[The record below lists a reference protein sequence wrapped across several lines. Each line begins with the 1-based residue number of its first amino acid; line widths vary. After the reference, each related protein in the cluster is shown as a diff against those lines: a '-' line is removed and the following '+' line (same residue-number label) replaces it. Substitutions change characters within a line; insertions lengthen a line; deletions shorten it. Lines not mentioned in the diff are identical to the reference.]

1 VFVTPVAG
9 SRTPPCRGASAYL
22 HPRFESAKL
31 QSVKTSDRTR
41 LLRRRMIATARRRTI
56 SDGLNGFT
64 IEQLCDEVGVSR
76 RTFFNHFAS
85 KEDVVLGIEL
95 GVEDDLLTAFA
106 AGTAVDSDLAPID
119 AAVALAIEHLHVV
132 GLDRGEE
139 SLIRDVLER
148 EPSLVARFV
157 SATDRQIG
165 VVADAVRSRFGW
177 TDPDDDRALLVAEII
192 GALLKATAR
201 RFFADED
208 GAPFEVILRTNFRLV
223 TAMAQPDGSTVP
235 TISTPP
241 GAALSTNELEHTP

>member
-1 VFVTPVAG
+1 M
-9 SRTPPCRGASAYL
+9 
-22 HPRFESAKL
+22 
-31 QSVKTSDRTR
+31 KTSERTR

-64 IEQLCDEVGVSR
+64 IEQLCEEVGVSR

-85 KEDVVLGIEL
+85 KEDVVLGIEI

-106 AGTAVDSDLAPID
+106 AGTAVDPDLAPID

-139 SLIRDVLER
+139 SLMRDVLDR

-157 SATDRQIG
+157 SATDRQMELVG
-165 VVADAVRSRFGW
+165 DALRSRFGW
-177 TDPDDDRALLVAEII
+177 TDPADDRGRLVAEIV
-192 GALLKATAR
+192 GALLKATAW

-208 GAPFEVILRTNFRLV
+208 GPPFEDILRTNFRLV
-223 TAMAQPDGSTVP
+223 TAMANPDGATVP
-235 TISTPP
+235 TSTPL
-241 GAALSTNELEHTP
+241 GAAHSTNELEHTP